1 MFRLQGYNLIIMFT
15 LVVLIYANSI
25 LVLWVICVGRI
36 MSQNFEMVYLAIS
49 YLCNIIYLGYAS

>member
-36 MSQNFEMVYLAIS
+36 MSHNFEMVYLAIS